1 MTKYDWICNDCEIV
15 WEQDHPL
22 GKAPKETECPECGKM
37 CGRNW
42 SSVTTFRMKGD
53 CHTNRV
59 RAREYYNKGMDK
71 DTAEDFYDK
80 AIKASEKS
88 IKTGWKHYSRM
99 TPNYEKMA
107 EKGKVRRRT
116 EYEAKEAM
124 ERSKKM
130 TEAVYNDRNIDIAET
145 LQRKPQ

>member
-42 SSVTTFRMKGD
+42 ASVTTFRMKGD

-59 RAREYYNKGMDK
+59 RLRERYDKGMDK
-71 DTAEDFYDK
+71 DTAEEFYAT
-80 AIKASEKS
+80 AIKASQRS
-88 IKTGWKHYSRM
+88 IDTGWKNYSKVE
-99 TPNYEKMA
+99 PNIA
-107 EKGKVRRRT
+107 AFREKGLVRKRSEQEAQQAT
-116 EYEAKEAM
+116 ENAK
-124 ERSKKM
+124 KL
-130 TEAVYNDRNIDIAET
+130 TEAVYNDRNIDIKET
-145 LQRKPQ
+145 IQRKPQ